1 MDNRTPQDAQPMTT
15 IRVLIADDHPL
26 FRFGISALLNSLPDV
41 VVVGEATTGEEA
53 ARLAETLQPDV
64 ILMDIQMPGI
74 NGIEATRRILEARP
88 EARILVVTMFDD
100 DASVFTAMRAGA
112 RGYVLKDS
120 EKSTIVRAIRAAGQG
135 EAIFSPAIAARL
147 IDFFAAA
154 PTVPRAVFPA
164 LTEREREILGL
175 IAQGRS
181 NTDIAQELALS
192 AKTVANYVSS
202 IFNKL
207 QVADRS
213 QAIVR
218 ARDAGLG
225 GDTP

>member
-1 MDNRTPQDAQPMTT
+1 MMTP

-41 VVVGEATTGEEA
+41 EVVGEATTGEEA

-64 ILMDIQMPGI
+64 ILMDLQMPGI
-74 NGIEATRRILEARP
+74 NGIEATRRILAARS
-88 EARILVVTMFDD
+88 ETRILVVTMFDD
-100 DASVFTAMRAGA
+100 DASVFTAMRTGA
-112 RGYVLKDS
+112 RGYILKDA
-120 EKSTIVRAIRAAGQG
+120 EKSMIVRAIRAAGQG
-135 EAIFSPAIAARL
+135 EAIFSPSIATRL

-154 PTVPRAVFPA
+154 PAVPREVFPA

-225 GDTP
+225 RDRP